1 MVIQSTGQISLLD
14 IQNEFGG
21 DNPIHLSEYYNNGIY
36 IEDIDELPLINNEI
50 SIGNF
55 YSKKKTPTIIIVT
68 YNDNTF
74 LNSEDIYEYTDLGEN
89 YKIILLKYN
98 INKVN
103 LIDQTEYIINFN
115 KKTKCDILIVGG
127 GGSGGNNYGGG
138 GGGGAVIYCKNKE
151 IPGGIY
157 SIKVGNGGNINENNG
172 KPSEAFNVI
181 ANGGGSGGK
190 YENNNRNDIR
200 INHPDFYTEF
210 TNVNEKTSNDYILD
224 NWEINT
230 NLYWYGNESIT
241 TALTTPEIMYSRS
254 NSFQFGSR
262 GNTNLEIIIKMD
274 KLYYLSKILIY
285 GVSYFSESS
294 SIWYNNQRN
303 PKDIEIHGLNSND
316 VWIMN
321 ISNVE
326 GLNNSGVWYNNEQNP
341 TICMINTVGI
351 YYKAIKILILNN
363 WGSNTIKFKAL
374 EFYERT
380 DISPGIDGGSGGGA
394 PFYSS
399 NIGNSIITDNSSTDL
414 FSNWN
419 GSHYIYGGDGN
430 IGNINEGGGGGGGAS
445 SNITNIKTNGNDG
458 ILINITSSNYYWG
471 GGGGGFSKQNYNFP
485 FGGNGGLGGG
495 GGSAQK
501 VNFEEIKIN
510 NPDFYT
516 EFTNVN
522 QKTNTNYMLD
532 NWEINT
538 NLYWYGNESI
548 TTALTTPEI
557 MYSRSNSFQFGSRGN
572 TNLEIII
579 KMDKLYY
586 LSKILIYGVSYFSE
600 SSSIWYN
607 NQRNPKDIE
616 IDGLNSSDVWITN
629 ISSAEG
635 LFNSGVQQNYTLISN
650 PTICIIN
657 TVGINYKAIKIRI
670 ANNWDSDTIK
680 FKGLEFYEKKII
692 SSGIGGLGGINLGN
706 DGSNDGNGGNG
717 GANTG
722 GGGGAGFTNTNS
734 VPGNGGSG
742 IVIIKT
748 KINN

>member
-1 MVIQSTGQISLLD
+1 V
-14 IQNEFGG
+14 
-21 DNPIHLSEYYNNGIY
+21 
-36 IEDIDELPLINNEI
+36 
-50 SIGNF
+50 
-55 YSKKKTPTIIIVT
+55 
-68 YNDNTF
+68 
-74 LNSEDIYEYTDLGEN
+74 
-89 YKIILLKYN
+89 
-98 INKVN
+98 
-103 LIDQTEYIINFN
+103 
-115 KKTKCDILIVGG
+115 
-127 GGSGGNNYGGG
+127 
-138 GGGGAVIYCKNKE
+138 GGGGAV
-151 IPGGIY
+151 
-157 SIKVGNGGNINENNG
+157 
-172 KPSEAFNVI
+172 
-181 ANGGGSGGK
+181 
-190 YENNNRNDIR
+190 R
-200 INHPDFYTEF
+200 I
-210 TNVNEKTSNDYILD
+210 
-224 NWEINT
+224 
-230 NLYWYGNESIT
+230 
-241 TALTTPEIMYSRS
+241 
-254 NSFQFGSR
+254 
-262 GNTNLEIIIKMD
+262 
-274 KLYYLSKILIY
+274 
-285 GVSYFSESS
+285 
-294 SIWYNNQRN
+294 
-303 PKDIEIHGLNSND
+303 
-316 VWIMN
+316 
-321 ISNVE
+321 
-326 GLNNSGVWYNNEQNP
+326 
-341 TICMINTVGI
+341 
-351 YYKAIKILILNN
+351 
-363 WGSNTIKFKAL
+363 
-374 EFYERT
+374 
-380 DISPGIDGGSGGGA
+380 
-394 PFYSS
+394 
-399 NIGNSIITDNSSTDL
+399 
-414 FSNWN
+414 
-419 GSHYIYGGDGN
+419 
-430 IGNINEGGGGGGGAS
+430 
-445 SNITNIKTNGNDG
+445 ITNIKTNGNDG

-557 MYSRSNSFQFGSRGN
+557 MYSRSSIFQFGSIGN

-586 LSKILIYGVSYFSE
+586 LSKILIYGVSYMSV
-600 SSSIWYN
+600 SSGIWYN

-670 ANNWDSDTIK
+670 ANNWDTNTIK